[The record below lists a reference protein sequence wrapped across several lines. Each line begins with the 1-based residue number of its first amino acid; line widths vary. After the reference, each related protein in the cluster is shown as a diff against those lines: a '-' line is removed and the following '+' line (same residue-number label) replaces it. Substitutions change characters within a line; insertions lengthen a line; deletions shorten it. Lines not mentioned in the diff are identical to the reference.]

1 MWPCQVDTI
10 TAHRQFL
17 ALMLVCNDP
26 QGRVVII
33 TLMATLTG
41 FVLAVVLL
49 VNVVPTRRLTRLD
62 LLPAGRPDRIRVVCR
77 YTSRIHAIGAL
88 HAIWVQHGRH
98 EIDGRLHLDLTV
110 DGVRRH
116 VPSWAGLVAPD
127 LADDLARRLAHS
139 AVDVVVALSH
149 HALCRSGHR
158 NSAWIDA
165 VANIRSSACQSG

>member
-139 AVDVVVALSH
+139 AVDVVVA
-149 HALCRSGHR
+149 
-158 NSAWIDA
+158 
-165 VANIRSSACQSG
+165 